1 MAFASNNR
9 ASSRMK
15 TRFPILVFFLI
26 FGIGGQVSSGTGP
39 ILPDYESEARIV
51 FQGMCDGGKVSY
63 STYYKQGG
71 YVLEAARILPEGFF
85 YFIKRYKGKEEGW
98 EERYFDQ
105 VNGSSYLRQLTHEEW
120 DENVKRASVNY
131 FNKLHDLQ
139 TTCTKMLVS

>member
-1 MAFASNNR
+1 MGPG
-9 ASSRMK
+9 SSRIK

-26 FGIGGQVSSGTGP
+26 FGMCGQVSAGTGP
-39 ILPDYESEARIV
+39 VLPDYESETRIV

-71 YVLEAARILPEGFF
+71 YVLEVARILAQGLF

-98 EERYFDQ
+98 EERYFTQ
-105 VNGSSYLRQLTHEEW
+105 VNDSSNLQELTHEEW
-120 DENVKRASVNY
+120 DGKVRQASVNY

-139 TTCTKMLVS
+139 STCTKMLVS